1 MRPSTNTEQNR
12 KRKMLEKEIE
22 AYLNKRVKETGG
34 LTLKWISTVT
44 GVPDRIVLRQGVI
57 RLVELKTPT
66 GKLSARQEIIFNEL
80 ERQGFPVVV
89 ARSRA
94 DVEKLIEDMYK
105 MR

>member
-1 MRPSTNTEQNR
+1 
-12 KRKMLEKEIE
+12 MLEKEIE

-34 LTLKWISTVT
+34 LSLKWISTVT

-57 RLVELKTPT
+57 RLVELKTQT
-66 GKLSARQEIIFNEL
+66 GKLSVRQEIIFSEL

-89 ARSRA
+89 VRSRS
-94 DVEKLIEDMYK
+94 DVENLIEDMYK